1 MPIKI
6 NLLAEAQQIED
17 MRRRDPVKRFVLGGI
32 VIIAIILVWS
42 SSLMVE
48 AMVKRTEVTR
58 LEAET
63 KARESSYKQILDNQK
78 NLVDAKRRIA
88 ALDRLATN
96 RFLIGSLLN
105 ALQTNTVE
113 NVQLVRL
120 RVDNNYLLVPEVKRE
135 KGQKGVIPKPAT
147 IKENISIVLSAKD
160 SSPVAGDG
168 VSKFQAILSKDT
180 YFQSILDQN
189 GFRLTSLSPAQT
201 DEQGKTYLLL
211 GLEGRLPEKIR

>member
-17 MRRRDPVKRFVLGGI
+17 MRRRDPVKRFILAGA
-32 VIIAIILVWS
+32 AINILILVWS

-48 AMVKRTEVTR
+48 AIVKRGEVNR
-58 LEAET
+58 LEAQAKT
-63 KARESSYKQILDNQK
+63 QESSYKQILEHQK
-78 NLVDAKRRIA
+78 ELVDSKRRLA

-96 RFLIGSLLN
+96 RFLIGSLMN
-105 ALQTNTVE
+105 AMQTNTVD

-120 RVDNNYLLVPEVKRE
+120 KVDHNYVLVPEVKPT
-135 KGQKGVIPKPAT
+135 KGAKGVIPKPAT
-147 IKENISIVLSAKD
+147 IKENITISLSARD
-160 SSPVAGDG
+160 SSPVPGDG
-168 VSKFQAILSKDT
+168 VSKFQTILSKDA
-180 YFQSILDQN
+180 YFQSVLDQN

-201 DEQGKTYLLL
+201 DVEGKTFLLL